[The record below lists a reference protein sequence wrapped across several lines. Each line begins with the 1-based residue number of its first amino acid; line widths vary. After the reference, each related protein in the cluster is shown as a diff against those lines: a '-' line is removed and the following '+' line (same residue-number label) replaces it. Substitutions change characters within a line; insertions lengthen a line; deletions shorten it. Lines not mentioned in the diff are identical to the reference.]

1 MRTFS
6 GVTVGVLGGLI
17 GIHASLSLSA
27 GVLFIALAALTLWG
41 VRFAPREA
49 RPQ

>member
-1 MRTFS
+1 
-6 GVTVGVLGGLI
+6 VGVLGGLI